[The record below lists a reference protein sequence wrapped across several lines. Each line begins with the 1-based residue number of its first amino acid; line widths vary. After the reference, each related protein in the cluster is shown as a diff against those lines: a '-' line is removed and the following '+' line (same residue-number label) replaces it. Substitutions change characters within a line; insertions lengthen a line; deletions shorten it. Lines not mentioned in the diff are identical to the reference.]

1 MLIPLAFA
9 ASLAWFVWLEPSPA
23 PETAPPASTQ
33 AGAVHAPPAASA
45 GEAVPA
51 PQVMPAKVAPLPT
64 SFRGTSV
71 DGSFSVDASGNLL
84 ITRDIRNLFDYFLSA
99 VGEEPLQQSLDRL
112 RAYIAAELQEP
123 ARGQALA
130 LMQQYIDYKKELV
143 LLERDLPR
151 LADLDALR
159 QREAAVKALRAR
171 IFSNEAHVAFFADE
185 ETYNQF
191 TLERLAIRQD
201 GKLSA
206 EEKAAAIDRLR
217 ASLPEDQQESV
228 LPQLQSELQQQT
240 AALQAAGA
248 GPEAIRQMRQ
258 QLVGA
263 EATTRLEQLD
273 RQRSAWKGRL
283 DDYFAEKSR
292 IEGNAGLSEADRR
305 AAVERLAEE
314 RFSEQER
321 LRLGALEQMR
331 QAEQR

>member
-1 MLIPLAFA
+1 M
-9 ASLAWFVWLEPSPA
+9 
-23 PETAPPASTQ
+23 
-33 AGAVHAPPAASA
+33 
-45 GEAVPA
+45 
-51 PQVMPAKVAPLPT
+51 
-64 SFRGTSV
+64 
-71 DGSFSVDASGNLL
+71 
-84 ITRDIRNLFDYFLSA
+84 
-99 VGEEPLQQSLDRL
+99 
-112 RAYIAAELQEP
+112 
-123 ARGQALA
+123 
-130 LMQQYIDYKKELV
+130 
-143 LLERDLPR
+143 
-151 LADLDALR
+151 
-159 QREAAVKALRAR
+159 KALRAR

-292 IEGNAGLSEADRR
+292 IEGNTGLSEADAARRSNAWPRSASANRNACAWARWNRCARPSSADRHGNAKNAAKGASADNATLRVQPWRGRRGGNLVLR
-305 AAVERLAEE
+305 AATKRAATRRCPPFFVASPVQRDSLPS
-314 RFSEQER
+314 SENLPAPSISSATLIISR
-321 LRLGALEQMR
+321 VRAYS
-331 QAEQR
+331 

>member
-1 MLIPLAFA
+1 MKKILLLIPLAFA

-23 PETAPPASTQ
+23 PETAPPASAQ

-228 LPQLQSELQQQT
+228 LPQLQANCSSRPPPSRPL
-240 AALQAAGA
+240 APARK
-248 GPEAIRQMRQ
+248 P
-258 QLVGA
+258 
-263 EATTRLEQLD
+263 
-273 RQRSAWKGRL
+273 SARCVSNWWAPKPPP
-283 DDYFAEKSR
+283 AWSNS
-292 IEGNAGLSEADRR
+292 IGNARPGRAGWTTISPRR
-305 AAVERLAEE
+305 AGSKAIP
-314 RFSEQER
+314 
-321 LRLGALEQMR
+321 G
-331 QAEQR
+331 